1 MTTPPIDRRTL
12 ARIPGDQQAN
22 YLRTGV
28 RETGRFLFDDKLID
42 LFVAIANRPRFLT
55 LLTVST
61 VVGSGLAY
69 AAVEDVH
76 WSDGIWWAVV
86 TGFTVGYGDF
96 FPTTGGGRVLGSFL
110 IIMMFALAL
119 CLGAQITSRLIED
132 HDEFTHEEQEEI
144 KVLLRQV
151 IDLQQE
157 NLALIER
164 LAAPQPAD
172 HPTGPGA
179 PDPAAPEPDAEA

>member
-55 LLTVST
+55 LLTVTT
-61 VVGSGLAY
+61 VTGSGLAY
-69 AAVEDVH
+69 AGLEDVH
-76 WSDGIWWAVV
+76 WSEGIWWAVV

-96 FPTTGGGRVLGSFL
+96 YPTSSTGRLLGSFL
-110 IIMMFALAL
+110 IVMMFALAL

-144 KVLLRQV
+144 KVLLRRV
-151 IDLQQE
+151 IDLQEQ
-157 NLALIER
+157 NAALIDR
-164 LAAPQPAD
+164 LA
-172 HPTGPGA
+172 GPGTTA
-179 PDPAAPEPDAEA
+179 PDTPDPQT